1 MSRVLLIEDDI
12 LLGRHF
18 ERSLLSAGFE
28 VRTCEHLVGVMDVVD
43 SFGPD
48 VIVTDIL
55 LTGSTALPLM
65 NELMSHDDLSKI
77 PVIAITSL
85 ADDITLDAL
94 RPYGVRAILDKTAI
108 HPDDL
113 LASVRKVLP

>member
-108 HPDDL
+108 YPDDL